1 VLVRLRAR
9 RSIARTES
17 NPEARCPVLG
27 VCNIRLVESILLN
40 QPIMMPEPHHP
51 EPDSA
56 LVAAVRRGDERAIG
70 VVYERYG
77 SQLLRLL
84 TRLLGSRA
92 DAEDALH
99 DLFVG
104 LPEALSRYQHRDHF
118 GGWLRRVAA
127 RLALMRLRAE
137 RRHPQV
143 SLDALATSHPPPVDV
158 AEGTDIERAL
168 ATLDSKL
175 RVVFVLYHVEGFSHA
190 EIASLVGITS
200 GASRVRLSRAVASL
214 RSKLTP

>member
-1 VLVRLRAR
+1 MEPRAEFVTCDWLK
-9 RSIARTES
+9 AFY
-17 NPEARCPVLG
+17 V
-27 VCNIRLVESILLN
+27 N
-40 QPIMMPEPHHP
+40 QPIMMPETRCP
-51 EPDSA
+51 EPDSV
-56 LVAAVRRGDERAIG
+56 LVAAIRRGDERAIG

-137 RRHPQV
+137 RRHPRV
-143 SLDALATSHPPPVDV
+143 SLDALATSHRLPLDA
-158 AEGTDIERAL
+158 AEATDIERAL
-168 ATLDSKL
+168 ATLDLKL

-190 EIASLVGITS
+190 EIASLVGITP

-214 RSKLTP
+214 RAKLTP